1 MILALILF
9 IITYLL
15 MMIFSTKREIIVI
28 ISSILFTLLGI
39 INFKEAITAINYD
52 ALLIIIGTMGIVG
65 FFIESKMPC
74 LMADYLLTKVTDTKW
89 AIVVLA
95 MLAGIVSAFVD
106 NVATVL
112 MVAPI
117 GLAICK
123 KLNISPVNAL
133 IAISVS
139 SNLQGAATLIG
150 DTTSIILGSYAN
162 MNFVEFFFVEG
173 KPSIFFAVELGAIVT
188 IPVML
193 FLFRKYKTKIPKGEI
208 TKISDYITRVNII
221 LFNPDD
227 LKLIKDTPST
237 RRKMLNIEI
246 SGINSEYLQLLT
258 NYNKILKQRNAYLKA
273 LSKKKKLETPF
284 LNILTEQLVDVGL
297 KIMWIREDFINN
309 INSYISDIYYKITH
323 KGSLKVLYKSEFKGK
338 NKEEIM
344 KMFKKNISREIF
356 LGKTLFGI
364 QHDDLEFKINEEVVK
379 EFSSVGEQKNSIIS
393 FKLAE
398 IKNIEIKLHKKPILI
413 LDDLFSELDR
423 EKINN
428 ILNLIDTDLQTF
440 ITTTEI
446 SNVDKKLL
454 ETSKIFHVIDGKVE
468 EE

>member
-74 LMADYLLTKVTDTKW
+74 LMADYLLKKVTDTKW

-208 TKISDYITRVNII
+208 TKISDYFPTILII
-221 LFNPDD
+221 LNIV
-227 LKLIKDTPST
+227 LLI
-237 RRKMLNIEI
+237 
-246 SGINSEYLQLLT
+246 INS
-258 NYNKILKQRNAYLKA
+258 
-273 LSKKKKLETPF
+273 F
-284 LNILTEQLVDVGL
+284 LPT
-297 KIMWIREDFINN
+297 
-309 INSYISDIYYKITH
+309 
-323 KGSLKVLYKSEFKGK
+323 
-338 NKEEIM
+338 
-344 KMFKKNISREIF
+344 
-356 LGKTLFGI
+356 
-364 QHDDLEFKINEEVVK
+364 
-379 EFSSVGEQKNSIIS
+379 NSIITNGVICIALYIIGIIYYIIRKRN
-393 FKLAE
+393 FKI
-398 IKNIEIKLHKKPILI
+398 IKNSLKAIDLKTIIMLAGIFVVIAGITKAGLIQQLSNIFIKIGK
-413 LDDLFSELDR
+413 
-423 EKINN
+423 NN
-428 ILNLIDTDLQTF
+428 IFIIYTVITFGSVFLSSFIDNIPYVATMLPVVSQIATTANAPIYLLYFGLLSGATLGGNLTPIGASAN
-440 ITTTEI
+440 ITTIAILKKEGY
-446 SNVDKKLL
+446 NVKLKDYF
-454 ETSKIFHVIDGKVE
+454 KIGIPFTLAAVITGYLYIWFVWGE
-468 EE
+468 

>member
-9 IITYLL
+9 IITYPL

-28 ISSILFTLLGI
+28 ISSILFILLGI

-74 LMADYLLTKVTDTKW
+74 LMADYLLKKVTDTKW

-208 TKISDYITRVNII
+208 TKISDYFPTILII
-221 LFNPDD
+221 LNIV
-227 LKLIKDTPST
+227 LLI
-237 RRKMLNIEI
+237 
-246 SGINSEYLQLLT
+246 INS
-258 NYNKILKQRNAYLKA
+258 
-273 LSKKKKLETPF
+273 F
-284 LNILTEQLVDVGL
+284 LPT
-297 KIMWIREDFINN
+297 
-309 INSYISDIYYKITH
+309 
-323 KGSLKVLYKSEFKGK
+323 
-338 NKEEIM
+338 
-344 KMFKKNISREIF
+344 
-356 LGKTLFGI
+356 
-364 QHDDLEFKINEEVVK
+364 
-379 EFSSVGEQKNSIIS
+379 NSIITNGVICIALYIIGIIYYIIRKRN
-393 FKLAE
+393 FKI
-398 IKNIEIKLHKKPILI
+398 IKNSLKAIDLKTIIMLAGIFVVIAGITKAGLIQQLSNIFIKIGK
-413 LDDLFSELDR
+413 
-423 EKINN
+423 NN
-428 ILNLIDTDLQTF
+428 IFIIYTVITFGSVFLSSFIDNIPYVATMLPVVSQIATTANAPIYLLYFGLLSGATLGGNLTPIGASAN
-440 ITTTEI
+440 ITTIAILKKEGY
-446 SNVDKKLL
+446 NVKLKDYF
-454 ETSKIFHVIDGKVE
+454 KIGIPFTLAAVITGYLYIWFVWGE
-468 EE
+468 

>member
-106 NVATVL
+106 NVATIL

-208 TKISDYITRVNII
+208 TKISDYFPTILII
-221 LFNPDD
+221 LNIV
-227 LKLIKDTPST
+227 LLI
-237 RRKMLNIEI
+237 
-246 SGINSEYLQLLT
+246 INS
-258 NYNKILKQRNAYLKA
+258 
-273 LSKKKKLETPF
+273 F
-284 LNILTEQLVDVGL
+284 LPT
-297 KIMWIREDFINN
+297 
-309 INSYISDIYYKITH
+309 
-323 KGSLKVLYKSEFKGK
+323 
-338 NKEEIM
+338 
-344 KMFKKNISREIF
+344 
-356 LGKTLFGI
+356 
-364 QHDDLEFKINEEVVK
+364 
-379 EFSSVGEQKNSIIS
+379 NSIITNGVVCIALYIIGIIYYIIRKRN
-393 FKLAE
+393 FKI
-398 IKNIEIKLHKKPILI
+398 IKNSLKAIDLKTIIMLAGIFVVIAGITKAGLIQQLSNIFIKIGK
-413 LDDLFSELDR
+413 
-423 EKINN
+423 NN
-428 ILNLIDTDLQTF
+428 IFIIYTVITFGSVFLSSFIDNIPYVATMLPVVSQIATTANAPIYLLYFGLLSGATLGGNLTPIGASAN
-440 ITTTEI
+440 ITTIAILKKEGY
-446 SNVDKKLL
+446 NVKLKDYF
-454 ETSKIFHVIDGKVE
+454 KIGIPFTLAAVITGYLYIWFVWGK
-468 EE
+468 

>member
-9 IITYLL
+9 IITYPL

-28 ISSILFTLLGI
+28 ISSILFILLGI

-74 LMADYLLTKVTDTKW
+74 LMADYLLKKVTDTKW

-208 TKISDYITRVNII
+208 TKISDYFPTILII
-221 LFNPDD
+221 LNIV
-227 LKLIKDTPST
+227 LLI
-237 RRKMLNIEI
+237 
-246 SGINSEYLQLLT
+246 INS
-258 NYNKILKQRNAYLKA
+258 
-273 LSKKKKLETPF
+273 F
-284 LNILTEQLVDVGL
+284 LPT
-297 KIMWIREDFINN
+297 
-309 INSYISDIYYKITH
+309 
-323 KGSLKVLYKSEFKGK
+323 
-338 NKEEIM
+338 
-344 KMFKKNISREIF
+344 
-356 LGKTLFGI
+356 
-364 QHDDLEFKINEEVVK
+364 
-379 EFSSVGEQKNSIIS
+379 NSIITNGVICIALYIIGIIYYIIRKRN
-393 FKLAE
+393 FKI
-398 IKNIEIKLHKKPILI
+398 IKNSLKAIDLKTIIMLAGIFVVIAGITKAGLIQQLSNIFIKIGK
-413 LDDLFSELDR
+413 
-423 EKINN
+423 NN
-428 ILNLIDTDLQTF
+428 IFIIYTVITFGSVFLSSFIDNIPYVATMLPVVSQIATTDNAPIYLLYFGLLSGATLGGNLTPIGASAN
-440 ITTTEI
+440 ITTIAILKKEGY
-446 SNVDKKLL
+446 NVKLKDYF
-454 ETSKIFHVIDGKVE
+454 KIGIPFTLAAVITGYLYIWFVWGE
-468 EE
+468 

>member
-112 MVAPI
+112 MAAPI

-208 TKISDYITRVNII
+208 TKISDYFPTILII
-221 LFNPDD
+221 LNIV
-227 LKLIKDTPST
+227 LLI
-237 RRKMLNIEI
+237 
-246 SGINSEYLQLLT
+246 INS
-258 NYNKILKQRNAYLKA
+258 
-273 LSKKKKLETPF
+273 F
-284 LNILTEQLVDVGL
+284 LPT
-297 KIMWIREDFINN
+297 
-309 INSYISDIYYKITH
+309 
-323 KGSLKVLYKSEFKGK
+323 
-338 NKEEIM
+338 
-344 KMFKKNISREIF
+344 
-356 LGKTLFGI
+356 
-364 QHDDLEFKINEEVVK
+364 
-379 EFSSVGEQKNSIIS
+379 NSIITNGVICIALYIIGIIYYIIRKRN
-393 FKLAE
+393 FKI
-398 IKNIEIKLHKKPILI
+398 IKNSLKAIDLKTIIMLAGIFVVIAGITKAGLIQQLSNIFIKIGK
-413 LDDLFSELDR
+413 
-423 EKINN
+423 NN
-428 ILNLIDTDLQTF
+428 IFIIYTVITFGSVFLSSFIDNIPYVATMLPVVSQIARTSNAPIYLLYFGLLSGATLGGNLTPIGASAN
-440 ITTTEI
+440 ITTIAILKKEGY
-446 SNVDKKLL
+446 NVKLKDYF
-454 ETSKIFHVIDGKVE
+454 KIGIPFTLAAVITGYLYIWFVWGE
-468 EE
+468 

>member
-74 LMADYLLTKVTDTKW
+74 LMADYLLKKVTDTKW

-117 GLAICK
+117 GFAICK

-208 TKISDYITRVNII
+208 TKISDYFPTILII
-221 LFNPDD
+221 LNIV
-227 LKLIKDTPST
+227 LLI
-237 RRKMLNIEI
+237 
-246 SGINSEYLQLLT
+246 INS
-258 NYNKILKQRNAYLKA
+258 
-273 LSKKKKLETPF
+273 F
-284 LNILTEQLVDVGL
+284 LPT
-297 KIMWIREDFINN
+297 
-309 INSYISDIYYKITH
+309 
-323 KGSLKVLYKSEFKGK
+323 
-338 NKEEIM
+338 
-344 KMFKKNISREIF
+344 
-356 LGKTLFGI
+356 
-364 QHDDLEFKINEEVVK
+364 
-379 EFSSVGEQKNSIIS
+379 NSIITNGVICIALYIIGIIYYIIRKRN
-393 FKLAE
+393 FKI
-398 IKNIEIKLHKKPILI
+398 IKNSLKAIDLKTIIMLAGIFVVIAGITKAGLIQQLSNIFIKIGK
-413 LDDLFSELDR
+413 
-423 EKINN
+423 NN
-428 ILNLIDTDLQTF
+428 IFIIYTVITFGSVFLSSFIDNIPYVATMLPVVSQIATTANAPIYLLYFGLLSGATLGGNLTPIGASAN
-440 ITTTEI
+440 ITTIAILKKEGY
-446 SNVDKKLL
+446 NVKLKDYF
-454 ETSKIFHVIDGKVE
+454 KIGIPFTLAAVITGYLYIWFVWGE
-468 EE
+468 

>member
-106 NVATVL
+106 NVATIL

-162 MNFVEFFFVEG
+162 MNFVKFFFVEG

-208 TKISDYITRVNII
+208 TKISDYFPTILII
-221 LFNPDD
+221 LNIV
-227 LKLIKDTPST
+227 LLI
-237 RRKMLNIEI
+237 
-246 SGINSEYLQLLT
+246 INS
-258 NYNKILKQRNAYLKA
+258 
-273 LSKKKKLETPF
+273 F
-284 LNILTEQLVDVGL
+284 LPT
-297 KIMWIREDFINN
+297 
-309 INSYISDIYYKITH
+309 
-323 KGSLKVLYKSEFKGK
+323 
-338 NKEEIM
+338 
-344 KMFKKNISREIF
+344 
-356 LGKTLFGI
+356 
-364 QHDDLEFKINEEVVK
+364 
-379 EFSSVGEQKNSIIS
+379 NSIITNGVVCIALYIIGIIYYIIRKRN
-393 FKLAE
+393 FKI
-398 IKNIEIKLHKKPILI
+398 IKNSLKAIDLKTIIMLAGIFVVIAGITKAGLIQQLSNIFIKIGK
-413 LDDLFSELDR
+413 
-423 EKINN
+423 NN
-428 ILNLIDTDLQTF
+428 IFIIYTVITFGSVLLSSFIDNIPYVATMLPVVSQIATTANAPIYLLYFGLLSGATLGGNLTPIGASAN
-440 ITTTEI
+440 ITTIAILKKEGY
-446 SNVDKKLL
+446 NVKLKDYF
-454 ETSKIFHVIDGKVE
+454 KIGIPFTLAAVITGYLYIWFVWGK
-468 EE
+468 

>member
-74 LMADYLLTKVTDTKW
+74 LMADYLLKKVTDTKW

-208 TKISDYITRVNII
+208 TKISDYFPTILII
-221 LFNPDD
+221 LNIV
-227 LKLIKDTPST
+227 LLI
-237 RRKMLNIEI
+237 
-246 SGINSEYLQLLT
+246 INS
-258 NYNKILKQRNAYLKA
+258 
-273 LSKKKKLETPF
+273 F
-284 LNILTEQLVDVGL
+284 LPT
-297 KIMWIREDFINN
+297 
-309 INSYISDIYYKITH
+309 
-323 KGSLKVLYKSEFKGK
+323 
-338 NKEEIM
+338 
-344 KMFKKNISREIF
+344 
-356 LGKTLFGI
+356 
-364 QHDDLEFKINEEVVK
+364 
-379 EFSSVGEQKNSIIS
+379 NSIITNGVICIALYIIGIIYYIIRKRN
-393 FKLAE
+393 FKI
-398 IKNIEIKLHKKPILI
+398 IKNSLKAIDLKTIIMLAGIFVVIAGITKAGLIQQLSNIFIKIGK
-413 LDDLFSELDR
+413 
-423 EKINN
+423 NN
-428 ILNLIDTDLQTF
+428 IFIIYTVITFGSVFLSSFIDNIPYVATMLPVVSQIATTANAPIYLLYFGLLSGATLGGNLTPIGASAN
-440 ITTTEI
+440 ITTIAILKKEGY
-446 SNVDKKLL
+446 NVKLKDYF
-454 ETSKIFHVIDGKVE
+454 KIGIPFTLAAVITGYLYIWFVCGE
-468 EE
+468 

>member
-162 MNFVEFFFVEG
+162 MNFVKFFFVEG

-193 FLFRKYKTKIPKGEI
+193 FLFGKYKTKIPKGEI
-208 TKISDYITRVNII
+208 TKISDYFPTILII
-221 LFNPDD
+221 LNIV
-227 LKLIKDTPST
+227 LLI
-237 RRKMLNIEI
+237 
-246 SGINSEYLQLLT
+246 INS
-258 NYNKILKQRNAYLKA
+258 
-273 LSKKKKLETPF
+273 F
-284 LNILTEQLVDVGL
+284 LPT
-297 KIMWIREDFINN
+297 
-309 INSYISDIYYKITH
+309 
-323 KGSLKVLYKSEFKGK
+323 
-338 NKEEIM
+338 
-344 KMFKKNISREIF
+344 
-356 LGKTLFGI
+356 
-364 QHDDLEFKINEEVVK
+364 
-379 EFSSVGEQKNSIIS
+379 NSIITNGVICIALYIIGIIYYIIRKRN
-393 FKLAE
+393 FKI
-398 IKNIEIKLHKKPILI
+398 IKNSLKAIDLKTIMMLAGIFVVIAGITKAGLIQQLSNIFIKIGK
-413 LDDLFSELDR
+413 
-423 EKINN
+423 NN
-428 ILNLIDTDLQTF
+428 IFIIYTVITFGSVFMSSFIDNIPYVATMLPVVSQIATTANAPIYLLYFGLLSGATLGGNLTPIGASAN
-440 ITTTEI
+440 ITTIAILKKEGY
-446 SNVDKKLL
+446 NVKLKDYF
-454 ETSKIFHVIDGKVE
+454 KIGIPFTLAAVITGYLYIWFVWGE
-468 EE
+468 

>member
-28 ISSILFTLLGI
+28 ISSILFILLGI

-74 LMADYLLTKVTDTKW
+74 LMADYLLKKVTDTKW

-208 TKISDYITRVNII
+208 TKISDYFPTILII
-221 LFNPDD
+221 LNIV
-227 LKLIKDTPST
+227 LLI
-237 RRKMLNIEI
+237 
-246 SGINSEYLQLLT
+246 INS
-258 NYNKILKQRNAYLKA
+258 
-273 LSKKKKLETPF
+273 F
-284 LNILTEQLVDVGL
+284 LPT
-297 KIMWIREDFINN
+297 
-309 INSYISDIYYKITH
+309 
-323 KGSLKVLYKSEFKGK
+323 
-338 NKEEIM
+338 
-344 KMFKKNISREIF
+344 
-356 LGKTLFGI
+356 
-364 QHDDLEFKINEEVVK
+364 
-379 EFSSVGEQKNSIIS
+379 NSIITNGVICIALYIIGIIYYIIRKRN
-393 FKLAE
+393 FKI
-398 IKNIEIKLHKKPILI
+398 IKNSLKAIDLKTIIMLAGIFVVIAGITKAGLIQQLSNIFIKIGK
-413 LDDLFSELDR
+413 
-423 EKINN
+423 NN
-428 ILNLIDTDLQTF
+428 IFIIYTVITFGSVFLSSFIDNIPYVATMLPVVSQIATTANAPIYLLYFGLLSGATLGGNLTPIGASAN
-440 ITTTEI
+440 ITTIAILKKEGY
-446 SNVDKKLL
+446 NVKLKDYF
-454 ETSKIFHVIDGKVE
+454 KIGIPFTLAAVITGYLYIWFVWGE
-468 EE
+468 

>member
-162 MNFVEFFFVEG
+162 MNFVKFFFVEG

-208 TKISDYITRVNII
+208 TKISDYFPTILII
-221 LFNPDD
+221 LNIV
-227 LKLIKDTPST
+227 LLI
-237 RRKMLNIEI
+237 
-246 SGINSEYLQLLT
+246 INS
-258 NYNKILKQRNAYLKA
+258 
-273 LSKKKKLETPF
+273 F
-284 LNILTEQLVDVGL
+284 LPT
-297 KIMWIREDFINN
+297 
-309 INSYISDIYYKITH
+309 
-323 KGSLKVLYKSEFKGK
+323 
-338 NKEEIM
+338 
-344 KMFKKNISREIF
+344 
-356 LGKTLFGI
+356 
-364 QHDDLEFKINEEVVK
+364 
-379 EFSSVGEQKNSIIS
+379 NSIITNGVICIALYIIGIIYYIIRKRN
-393 FKLAE
+393 FKI
-398 IKNIEIKLHKKPILI
+398 IKNSLKAIDLKTIIMLAGIFVVIAGITKAGLIQQLSNIFIKIGK
-413 LDDLFSELDR
+413 
-423 EKINN
+423 NN
-428 ILNLIDTDLQTF
+428 IFIIYTVITFGSVFLSSFIDNIPYVATMLPVVSQIATTANAPIYLLYFGLLSGATLGGNLTPIGASAN
-440 ITTTEI
+440 ITTIAILKKEGY
-446 SNVDKKLL
+446 NVKLKDYF
-454 ETSKIFHVIDGKVE
+454 KIGIPLTLAAVITGYLYIWFVWGK
-468 EE
+468 

>member
-133 IAISVS
+133 VAISVS

-208 TKISDYITRVNII
+208 TKISDYFPTILII
-221 LFNPDD
+221 LNIV
-227 LKLIKDTPST
+227 LLI
-237 RRKMLNIEI
+237 
-246 SGINSEYLQLLT
+246 INS
-258 NYNKILKQRNAYLKA
+258 
-273 LSKKKKLETPF
+273 F
-284 LNILTEQLVDVGL
+284 LPT
-297 KIMWIREDFINN
+297 
-309 INSYISDIYYKITH
+309 
-323 KGSLKVLYKSEFKGK
+323 
-338 NKEEIM
+338 
-344 KMFKKNISREIF
+344 
-356 LGKTLFGI
+356 
-364 QHDDLEFKINEEVVK
+364 
-379 EFSSVGEQKNSIIS
+379 NSIITNGVICIALYIIGIIYYIIRKRN
-393 FKLAE
+393 FKI
-398 IKNIEIKLHKKPILI
+398 IKNSLKAIDLKTIIMLAGIFVVIAGITKAGLIQQLSNIFIKIGK
-413 LDDLFSELDR
+413 
-423 EKINN
+423 NN
-428 ILNLIDTDLQTF
+428 IFIIYTVITFGSVFLSSFIDNIPYVATMLPVVSQIATTANAPIYLLYFGLLSGATLGGNLTPIGASAN
-440 ITTTEI
+440 ITTIAILKKEGY
-446 SNVDKKLL
+446 NVKLKDYF
-454 ETSKIFHVIDGKVE
+454 KIGIPFTLAAVITGYLYIWFVWGE
-468 EE
+468 

>member
-162 MNFVEFFFVEG
+162 MNFVKFFFVEG

-193 FLFRKYKTKIPKGEI
+193 FLFRKYKTKIPKGGI
-208 TKISDYITRVNII
+208 TKISDYFPTILII
-221 LFNPDD
+221 LNIV
-227 LKLIKDTPST
+227 LLI
-237 RRKMLNIEI
+237 
-246 SGINSEYLQLLT
+246 INS
-258 NYNKILKQRNAYLKA
+258 
-273 LSKKKKLETPF
+273 F
-284 LNILTEQLVDVGL
+284 LPT
-297 KIMWIREDFINN
+297 
-309 INSYISDIYYKITH
+309 
-323 KGSLKVLYKSEFKGK
+323 
-338 NKEEIM
+338 
-344 KMFKKNISREIF
+344 
-356 LGKTLFGI
+356 
-364 QHDDLEFKINEEVVK
+364 
-379 EFSSVGEQKNSIIS
+379 NSIITNGVICIALYIIGIIYYIIRKRN
-393 FKLAE
+393 FKI
-398 IKNIEIKLHKKPILI
+398 IKNSLKAIDLKTIIMLAGIFVVIAGITKAGLIQQLSNIFIKIGK
-413 LDDLFSELDR
+413 
-423 EKINN
+423 NN
-428 ILNLIDTDLQTF
+428 IFIIYTVITFGSVFLSSFIDNIPYVATMLPVVSQIATTANAPIYLLYFGLLSGATLGGNLTPIGASAN
-440 ITTTEI
+440 ITTIAILKKEGY
-446 SNVDKKLL
+446 NVKLKDYF
-454 ETSKIFHVIDGKVE
+454 KIGIPSTFAAVITGYLYIWFVWGK
-468 EE
+468 

>member
-74 LMADYLLTKVTDTKW
+74 LMADYLLKKVTDTKW

-117 GLAICK
+117 GVAICK

-208 TKISDYITRVNII
+208 TKISDYFPTILII
-221 LFNPDD
+221 LNIV
-227 LKLIKDTPST
+227 LLI
-237 RRKMLNIEI
+237 
-246 SGINSEYLQLLT
+246 INS
-258 NYNKILKQRNAYLKA
+258 
-273 LSKKKKLETPF
+273 F
-284 LNILTEQLVDVGL
+284 LPT
-297 KIMWIREDFINN
+297 
-309 INSYISDIYYKITH
+309 
-323 KGSLKVLYKSEFKGK
+323 
-338 NKEEIM
+338 
-344 KMFKKNISREIF
+344 
-356 LGKTLFGI
+356 
-364 QHDDLEFKINEEVVK
+364 
-379 EFSSVGEQKNSIIS
+379 NSIITNGIICIALYIIGIIYYIIRKRN
-393 FKLAE
+393 FKI
-398 IKNIEIKLHKKPILI
+398 IKNSLKAIDLKTIIMLAGIFVVIAGITKAGLIQQLSNIFIKIGK
-413 LDDLFSELDR
+413 
-423 EKINN
+423 NN
-428 ILNLIDTDLQTF
+428 IFIIYTVITFGSVFLSSFIDNIPYVATMLPVVSQIATTANAPIYLLYFGLLSGATLGGNLTPIGASAN
-440 ITTTEI
+440 ITTIAILKKEGY
-446 SNVDKKLL
+446 NVKLKDYF
-454 ETSKIFHVIDGKVE
+454 KIGIPFTLAAVITGYLYIWFVWGE
-468 EE
+468 

>member
-162 MNFVEFFFVEG
+162 MNFVKFFFVEG

-208 TKISDYITRVNII
+208 TKISDYFPTILII
-221 LFNPDD
+221 LNIV
-227 LKLIKDTPST
+227 LLI
-237 RRKMLNIEI
+237 
-246 SGINSEYLQLLT
+246 INS
-258 NYNKILKQRNAYLKA
+258 
-273 LSKKKKLETPF
+273 F
-284 LNILTEQLVDVGL
+284 LPT
-297 KIMWIREDFINN
+297 
-309 INSYISDIYYKITH
+309 
-323 KGSLKVLYKSEFKGK
+323 
-338 NKEEIM
+338 
-344 KMFKKNISREIF
+344 
-356 LGKTLFGI
+356 
-364 QHDDLEFKINEEVVK
+364 
-379 EFSSVGEQKNSIIS
+379 NSIITNGVICIALYIIGIIYYIIRKRN
-393 FKLAE
+393 FKI
-398 IKNIEIKLHKKPILI
+398 IKNALKARDLKTIIMLAGIFVVIAGITKAGLIQQLSNIFIKIGK
-413 LDDLFSELDR
+413 
-423 EKINN
+423 NN
-428 ILNLIDTDLQTF
+428 IFIIYTVITFGSVFLSSFIDNIPYVATMLPVVSQIATTANAPIYLLYFGLLSGATLGGNLTPIGASAN
-440 ITTTEI
+440 ITTIAILKKEGY
-446 SNVDKKLL
+446 NVKLKDYF
-454 ETSKIFHVIDGKVE
+454 KIGIPFTLAAVITGYLYIWFVWGK
-468 EE
+468 

>member
-208 TKISDYITRVNII
+208 TKISDYFPTILII
-221 LFNPDD
+221 
-227 LKLIKDTPST
+227 
-237 RRKMLNIEI
+237 
-246 SGINSEYLQLLT
+246 
-258 NYNKILKQRNAYLKA
+258 
-273 LSKKKKLETPF
+273 
-284 LNILTEQLVDVGL
+284 LNILLL
-297 KIMWIREDFINN
+297 I
-309 INSYISDIYYKITH
+309 INS
-323 KGSLKVLYKSEFKGK
+323 
-338 NKEEIM
+338 
-344 KMFKKNISREIF
+344 F
-356 LGKTLFGI
+356 LPT
-364 QHDDLEFKINEEVVK
+364 
-379 EFSSVGEQKNSIIS
+379 NSIITNGVICIALYIIGIIYYIIRKRN
-393 FKLAE
+393 FKI
-398 IKNIEIKLHKKPILI
+398 IKNSLKAIDLKTIIMLAGIFVVIAGITKAGLIQQLSNIFIKIGK
-413 LDDLFSELDR
+413 
-423 EKINN
+423 NN
-428 ILNLIDTDLQTF
+428 IFIIYTVITFGSVFLSSFIDNIPYVATMLPVVSQIATTANAPIYLLYFGLLSGATLGGNLTPIGASAN
-440 ITTTEI
+440 ITTIAILKKEGY
-446 SNVDKKLL
+446 NVKLKDYF
-454 ETSKIFHVIDGKVE
+454 KIGIPFTFAAVITGYLYIWFVWGK
-468 EE
+468 

>member
-123 KLNISPVNAL
+123 KLNISTVNAL

-162 MNFVEFFFVEG
+162 MNFVKFFFVEG

-208 TKISDYITRVNII
+208 TKISDYFPTILII
-221 LFNPDD
+221 LNIV
-227 LKLIKDTPST
+227 LLI
-237 RRKMLNIEI
+237 
-246 SGINSEYLQLLT
+246 INS
-258 NYNKILKQRNAYLKA
+258 
-273 LSKKKKLETPF
+273 F
-284 LNILTEQLVDVGL
+284 LPT
-297 KIMWIREDFINN
+297 
-309 INSYISDIYYKITH
+309 
-323 KGSLKVLYKSEFKGK
+323 
-338 NKEEIM
+338 
-344 KMFKKNISREIF
+344 
-356 LGKTLFGI
+356 
-364 QHDDLEFKINEEVVK
+364 
-379 EFSSVGEQKNSIIS
+379 NSIITNGVVCIALYIIGIIYYIIRKRN
-393 FKLAE
+393 FKI
-398 IKNIEIKLHKKPILI
+398 IKNSLKAIDLKTIIMLAGIFVVIAGITKAGLIQQLSNIFIKIGK
-413 LDDLFSELDR
+413 
-423 EKINN
+423 NN
-428 ILNLIDTDLQTF
+428 IFIIYTVITFGSVFLSSFIDNIPYVATMLPVVSQIATTANAPIYLLYFGLLSGATLGGNLTPIGASAN
-440 ITTTEI
+440 ITTIAILKKEGY
-446 SNVDKKLL
+446 NVKLKDYF
-454 ETSKIFHVIDGKVE
+454 KIGIPFTLAAVITGYLYIWFVWGE
-468 EE
+468 

>member
-133 IAISVS
+133 IAISAS

-208 TKISDYITRVNII
+208 TKISDYFPTILII
-221 LFNPDD
+221 LNIV
-227 LKLIKDTPST
+227 LLI
-237 RRKMLNIEI
+237 
-246 SGINSEYLQLLT
+246 INS
-258 NYNKILKQRNAYLKA
+258 
-273 LSKKKKLETPF
+273 F
-284 LNILTEQLVDVGL
+284 LPT
-297 KIMWIREDFINN
+297 
-309 INSYISDIYYKITH
+309 
-323 KGSLKVLYKSEFKGK
+323 
-338 NKEEIM
+338 
-344 KMFKKNISREIF
+344 
-356 LGKTLFGI
+356 
-364 QHDDLEFKINEEVVK
+364 
-379 EFSSVGEQKNSIIS
+379 NSIITNGVICIALYIIGIIYYIIRKRN
-393 FKLAE
+393 FKI
-398 IKNIEIKLHKKPILI
+398 IKNSLKAIDLKTIIMLAGIFVVIAGITKAGLIQQLSNIFIKIGK
-413 LDDLFSELDR
+413 
-423 EKINN
+423 NN
-428 ILNLIDTDLQTF
+428 IFIIYTVITFGSVFLSSFIDNIPYVATMLPVVSQIATTANAPIYLLYFGLLSGATLGGNLTPIGASAN
-440 ITTTEI
+440 ITTIAILKKEGY
-446 SNVDKKLL
+446 NVKLKDYF
-454 ETSKIFHVIDGKVE
+454 KIGIPFTLAAVITGYLYIWFVWGE
-468 EE
+468 

>member
-193 FLFRKYKTKIPKGEI
+193 FLFRKYKTKIPKGGI
-208 TKISDYITRVNII
+208 TKISDYFPTILII
-221 LFNPDD
+221 LNIV
-227 LKLIKDTPST
+227 LLI
-237 RRKMLNIEI
+237 
-246 SGINSEYLQLLT
+246 INS
-258 NYNKILKQRNAYLKA
+258 
-273 LSKKKKLETPF
+273 F
-284 LNILTEQLVDVGL
+284 LPT
-297 KIMWIREDFINN
+297 
-309 INSYISDIYYKITH
+309 
-323 KGSLKVLYKSEFKGK
+323 
-338 NKEEIM
+338 
-344 KMFKKNISREIF
+344 
-356 LGKTLFGI
+356 
-364 QHDDLEFKINEEVVK
+364 
-379 EFSSVGEQKNSIIS
+379 NSIITNGVICIALYIIGIIYYIIRKRN
-393 FKLAE
+393 FKI
-398 IKNIEIKLHKKPILI
+398 IKNSLKAINLKTIIMLAGIFVVIAGITKAGLIQQLSNIFIKIGK
-413 LDDLFSELDR
+413 
-423 EKINN
+423 NN
-428 ILNLIDTDLQTF
+428 IFIIYTVITFGSVFLSSFIDNIPYVATMLPVVSQIATTANAPIYLLYFGLLSGATLGGNLTPIGASAN
-440 ITTTEI
+440 ITTIAILKKEGY
-446 SNVDKKLL
+446 NVKLKDYF
-454 ETSKIFHVIDGKVE
+454 KIGIPVTLAAVITGYLYIWFVWGK
-468 EE
+468 

>member
-106 NVATVL
+106 NVATIL

-162 MNFVEFFFVEG
+162 MNFVKFFFVEG

-208 TKISDYITRVNII
+208 TKISDYFPTILII
-221 LFNPDD
+221 LNIV
-227 LKLIKDTPST
+227 LLI
-237 RRKMLNIEI
+237 
-246 SGINSEYLQLLT
+246 INS
-258 NYNKILKQRNAYLKA
+258 
-273 LSKKKKLETPF
+273 F
-284 LNILTEQLVDVGL
+284 LPT
-297 KIMWIREDFINN
+297 
-309 INSYISDIYYKITH
+309 
-323 KGSLKVLYKSEFKGK
+323 
-338 NKEEIM
+338 
-344 KMFKKNISREIF
+344 
-356 LGKTLFGI
+356 
-364 QHDDLEFKINEEVVK
+364 
-379 EFSSVGEQKNSIIS
+379 NSIITNGVICIALYIIGIIYYIIRKRN
-393 FKLAE
+393 FKI
-398 IKNIEIKLHKKPILI
+398 IKNSLKAIDLKTIIMLAGIFVVIAGITKAGLIQQLSNIFIKIGK
-413 LDDLFSELDR
+413 
-423 EKINN
+423 NN
-428 ILNLIDTDLQTF
+428 IFIIYTVITFGSVFLSSFIDNIPYVATMLPVVSQIATTANAPIYLLYFGLLSGATLGGNLTPIGASAN
-440 ITTTEI
+440 ITTIAILKKEGY
-446 SNVDKKLL
+446 NVKLKDYF
-454 ETSKIFHVIDGKVE
+454 KIGIPFTLAAVITGYLYIWFVWEK
-468 EE
+468 

>member
-208 TKISDYITRVNII
+208 TKISDYFPTILII
-221 LFNPDD
+221 LNIV
-227 LKLIKDTPST
+227 LLI
-237 RRKMLNIEI
+237 
-246 SGINSEYLQLLT
+246 INS
-258 NYNKILKQRNAYLKA
+258 
-273 LSKKKKLETPF
+273 F
-284 LNILTEQLVDVGL
+284 LPT
-297 KIMWIREDFINN
+297 
-309 INSYISDIYYKITH
+309 
-323 KGSLKVLYKSEFKGK
+323 
-338 NKEEIM
+338 
-344 KMFKKNISREIF
+344 
-356 LGKTLFGI
+356 
-364 QHDDLEFKINEEVVK
+364 
-379 EFSSVGEQKNSIIS
+379 NSIITNGVVCIALYIIGIIYYIIRKRK
-393 FKLAE
+393 FKI
-398 IKNIEIKLHKKPILI
+398 IKNSLKAIDLKTIIMLAGIFVVIAGITKDGLIQQLSNIFIKIGK
-413 LDDLFSELDR
+413 
-423 EKINN
+423 NN
-428 ILNLIDTDLQTF
+428 IFIIYTVITFGSVFLSSFIDNIPYVATMLPVVSQIATTANAPIYLLYFGLLSGATLGGNLTPIGASAN
-440 ITTTEI
+440 ITTIAILKKEGY
-446 SNVDKKLL
+446 NVKLKDYF
-454 ETSKIFHVIDGKVE
+454 KIGIPFTLAAVITGYLYIWFVWGK
-468 EE
+468 

>member
-162 MNFVEFFFVEG
+162 MNFVKFFFVEG

-208 TKISDYITRVNII
+208 TKISDYFPTILII
-221 LFNPDD
+221 LNIV
-227 LKLIKDTPST
+227 LLI
-237 RRKMLNIEI
+237 
-246 SGINSEYLQLLT
+246 INS
-258 NYNKILKQRNAYLKA
+258 
-273 LSKKKKLETPF
+273 F
-284 LNILTEQLVDVGL
+284 LPT
-297 KIMWIREDFINN
+297 
-309 INSYISDIYYKITH
+309 
-323 KGSLKVLYKSEFKGK
+323 
-338 NKEEIM
+338 
-344 KMFKKNISREIF
+344 
-356 LGKTLFGI
+356 
-364 QHDDLEFKINEEVVK
+364 
-379 EFSSVGEQKNSIIS
+379 NSIITNGVICIALYIIGIIYYIIRKRN
-393 FKLAE
+393 FKI
-398 IKNIEIKLHKKPILI
+398 IKNSLKAIDLKTIIMLAGIFVVIAGITKAGLIQQLSNIFIKIGK
-413 LDDLFSELDR
+413 
-423 EKINN
+423 NN
-428 ILNLIDTDLQTF
+428 IFIIYTVITFGSVFLSSFIDNIPYVATMLPVVSQIATTANAPIYLLYFGLLSGATLGGNLTPIGASAN
-440 ITTTEI
+440 ITTIAILKKEGY
-446 SNVDKKLL
+446 NVKLKDYF
-454 ETSKIFHVIDGKVE
+454 KIGIPFTLVAVITGYLYIWFVWGK
-468 EE
+468 

>member
-39 INFKEAITAINYD
+39 INFKEAITSINYV

-162 MNFVEFFFVEG
+162 MNFVKFFFVEG

-208 TKISDYITRVNII
+208 TKISDYFPTILII
-221 LFNPDD
+221 LNIV
-227 LKLIKDTPST
+227 LLI
-237 RRKMLNIEI
+237 
-246 SGINSEYLQLLT
+246 INS
-258 NYNKILKQRNAYLKA
+258 
-273 LSKKKKLETPF
+273 F
-284 LNILTEQLVDVGL
+284 LPT
-297 KIMWIREDFINN
+297 
-309 INSYISDIYYKITH
+309 
-323 KGSLKVLYKSEFKGK
+323 
-338 NKEEIM
+338 
-344 KMFKKNISREIF
+344 
-356 LGKTLFGI
+356 
-364 QHDDLEFKINEEVVK
+364 
-379 EFSSVGEQKNSIIS
+379 NSIITNGVVCIALYIIGIIYYIIRKRN
-393 FKLAE
+393 FKI
-398 IKNIEIKLHKKPILI
+398 IKNSLKAIDLKTIIMLAGIFVVIAGITKAGLIQQLSNIFIKIGK
-413 LDDLFSELDR
+413 
-423 EKINN
+423 NN
-428 ILNLIDTDLQTF
+428 IFIIYTVITFGSVFLSSFIDNIPYVATMLPVVSQIATTANAPIYLLYFGLLSGATLGGNLTPIGASAN
-440 ITTTEI
+440 ITTIAILKKEGY
-446 SNVDKKLL
+446 NVKLKDYF
-454 ETSKIFHVIDGKVE
+454 KIGIPFTLAAVITGYLYIWFVWGE
-468 EE
+468 

>member
-74 LMADYLLTKVTDTKW
+74 LMADYLLKKVTDTKW

-208 TKISDYITRVNII
+208 TKISDYFPTILII
-221 LFNPDD
+221 LNIV
-227 LKLIKDTPST
+227 LLI
-237 RRKMLNIEI
+237 
-246 SGINSEYLQLLT
+246 INS
-258 NYNKILKQRNAYLKA
+258 
-273 LSKKKKLETPF
+273 F
-284 LNILTEQLVDVGL
+284 LPT
-297 KIMWIREDFINN
+297 
-309 INSYISDIYYKITH
+309 
-323 KGSLKVLYKSEFKGK
+323 
-338 NKEEIM
+338 
-344 KMFKKNISREIF
+344 
-356 LGKTLFGI
+356 
-364 QHDDLEFKINEEVVK
+364 
-379 EFSSVGEQKNSIIS
+379 NSIITNGVICIALYIIGIIYYIIRKRN
-393 FKLAE
+393 FKI
-398 IKNIEIKLHKKPILI
+398 IKNSLKAIDLKTIIMLAGITKAGLIQQLSNIFIKIGK
-413 LDDLFSELDR
+413 
-423 EKINN
+423 NN
-428 ILNLIDTDLQTF
+428 IFIIYTVITFGSVFLSSFIDNIPYVATMLPVVSQIATTANAPIYLLYFGLLSGATLGGNLTPIGASAN
-440 ITTTEI
+440 ITTIAILKKEGY
-446 SNVDKKLL
+446 NVKLKDYF
-454 ETSKIFHVIDGKVE
+454 KIGIPCTLAAVITGYLYIWFVWGE
-468 EE
+468 

>member
-106 NVATVL
+106 NVATIL

-162 MNFVEFFFVEG
+162 MNFVKFFFVEG

-208 TKISDYITRVNII
+208 TKISDYFPTILII
-221 LFNPDD
+221 LNIV
-227 LKLIKDTPST
+227 LLI
-237 RRKMLNIEI
+237 
-246 SGINSEYLQLLT
+246 INS
-258 NYNKILKQRNAYLKA
+258 
-273 LSKKKKLETPF
+273 F
-284 LNILTEQLVDVGL
+284 LPT
-297 KIMWIREDFINN
+297 
-309 INSYISDIYYKITH
+309 
-323 KGSLKVLYKSEFKGK
+323 
-338 NKEEIM
+338 
-344 KMFKKNISREIF
+344 
-356 LGKTLFGI
+356 
-364 QHDDLEFKINEEVVK
+364 
-379 EFSSVGEQKNSIIS
+379 NSIITNGVVCIALYIIGIIYYIIRKRN
-393 FKLAE
+393 FKI
-398 IKNIEIKLHKKPILI
+398 IKNSLKAIDLKTIIMLAGIFVVIAGITKAGLIQQLSNIFIKIGK
-413 LDDLFSELDR
+413 
-423 EKINN
+423 NN
-428 ILNLIDTDLQTF
+428 IFIIYTVITFGSVFLSSFIDNIPYVATMLPVVSQIATTANAPIYLLYFGLLSGATLGGNLTPIGASAN
-440 ITTTEI
+440 ITTIAILKKEGY
-446 SNVDKKLL
+446 NVKLKDYF
-454 ETSKIFHVIDGKVE
+454 KIGIPFTLAAVITGYLYIWFVWGK
-468 EE
+468 

>member
-28 ISSILFTLLGI
+28 ISSILFILLGI

-208 TKISDYITRVNII
+208 TKISDYFPTILII
-221 LFNPDD
+221 LNIV
-227 LKLIKDTPST
+227 LLI
-237 RRKMLNIEI
+237 
-246 SGINSEYLQLLT
+246 INS
-258 NYNKILKQRNAYLKA
+258 
-273 LSKKKKLETPF
+273 F
-284 LNILTEQLVDVGL
+284 LPT
-297 KIMWIREDFINN
+297 
-309 INSYISDIYYKITH
+309 
-323 KGSLKVLYKSEFKGK
+323 
-338 NKEEIM
+338 
-344 KMFKKNISREIF
+344 
-356 LGKTLFGI
+356 
-364 QHDDLEFKINEEVVK
+364 
-379 EFSSVGEQKNSIIS
+379 NSIITNGVICIALYIIGIIYYIIRKRN
-393 FKLAE
+393 FKI
-398 IKNIEIKLHKKPILI
+398 IKNSLKAIDLKTIIMLAGIFVVIAGITKAGLIQQLSNIFIKIGK
-413 LDDLFSELDR
+413 
-423 EKINN
+423 NN
-428 ILNLIDTDLQTF
+428 IFIIYTVITFGSVFLSSFIDNIPYVATMLPVVSQIATTANAPIYLLYFGLLSGATLGGNLTPIGASAN
-440 ITTTEI
+440 ITTIAILKKEGY
-446 SNVDKKLL
+446 NVKLKDYF
-454 ETSKIFHVIDGKVE
+454 KIGIPFTLAAVITGYLYIWFVWGE
-468 EE
+468 

>member
-39 INFKEAITAINYD
+39 INFKGAITAINYD

-208 TKISDYITRVNII
+208 TKISDYFPTILII
-221 LFNPDD
+221 LNIV
-227 LKLIKDTPST
+227 LLI
-237 RRKMLNIEI
+237 
-246 SGINSEYLQLLT
+246 INS
-258 NYNKILKQRNAYLKA
+258 
-273 LSKKKKLETPF
+273 F
-284 LNILTEQLVDVGL
+284 LPT
-297 KIMWIREDFINN
+297 
-309 INSYISDIYYKITH
+309 
-323 KGSLKVLYKSEFKGK
+323 
-338 NKEEIM
+338 
-344 KMFKKNISREIF
+344 
-356 LGKTLFGI
+356 
-364 QHDDLEFKINEEVVK
+364 
-379 EFSSVGEQKNSIIS
+379 NSIITNGVICIALYIIGIIYYIIRKRN
-393 FKLAE
+393 FKI
-398 IKNIEIKLHKKPILI
+398 IKNSLKAIDLKTIIMLAGIFVVIAGITKAGLIQQLSNIFIKIGK
-413 LDDLFSELDR
+413 
-423 EKINN
+423 NN
-428 ILNLIDTDLQTF
+428 IFIIYTVITFGSVFLSSFIDNIPYVATMLPVVSQIATTANAPIYLLYFGLLSGATLGGNLTPIGASAN
-440 ITTTEI
+440 ITTIAILKKEGY
-446 SNVDKKLL
+446 NVKLKDYF
-454 ETSKIFHVIDGKVE
+454 KIGIPFTLAAVITGYLYIWFVWGE
-468 EE
+468 

>member
-193 FLFRKYKTKIPKGEI
+193 FLFRKYKTKIPKGGI
-208 TKISDYITRVNII
+208 TKISDYFPTILII
-221 LFNPDD
+221 LNIV
-227 LKLIKDTPST
+227 LLI
-237 RRKMLNIEI
+237 
-246 SGINSEYLQLLT
+246 INS
-258 NYNKILKQRNAYLKA
+258 
-273 LSKKKKLETPF
+273 F
-284 LNILTEQLVDVGL
+284 LPT
-297 KIMWIREDFINN
+297 
-309 INSYISDIYYKITH
+309 
-323 KGSLKVLYKSEFKGK
+323 
-338 NKEEIM
+338 
-344 KMFKKNISREIF
+344 
-356 LGKTLFGI
+356 
-364 QHDDLEFKINEEVVK
+364 
-379 EFSSVGEQKNSIIS
+379 NSIITNGVICIALYIIGIIYYIIRKRN
-393 FKLAE
+393 FKI
-398 IKNIEIKLHKKPILI
+398 IKNSLKAIDLKTIIMLAGIFVVIAGITKAGLIQQLSNIFIKIGK
-413 LDDLFSELDR
+413 
-423 EKINN
+423 NN
-428 ILNLIDTDLQTF
+428 IFIIYTVITFGSVFLSSFIDNIPYVATKLPVVSQIATTANAPIYLLYFGLLSGATLGGNLTPIGASAN
-440 ITTTEI
+440 ITTIAILKKEGY
-446 SNVDKKLL
+446 NVKLKDYF
-454 ETSKIFHVIDGKVE
+454 KIGIPFTFAAVITGYLYIWFVWGK
-468 EE
+468 

>member
-162 MNFVEFFFVEG
+162 MNFVKFFFVEG

-208 TKISDYITRVNII
+208 TKISDYFPTILII
-221 LFNPDD
+221 LNIV
-227 LKLIKDTPST
+227 LLI
-237 RRKMLNIEI
+237 
-246 SGINSEYLQLLT
+246 INS
-258 NYNKILKQRNAYLKA
+258 
-273 LSKKKKLETPF
+273 F
-284 LNILTEQLVDVGL
+284 LPT
-297 KIMWIREDFINN
+297 
-309 INSYISDIYYKITH
+309 
-323 KGSLKVLYKSEFKGK
+323 
-338 NKEEIM
+338 
-344 KMFKKNISREIF
+344 
-356 LGKTLFGI
+356 
-364 QHDDLEFKINEEVVK
+364 
-379 EFSSVGEQKNSIIS
+379 NSIITNGVICIALYIIGIIYYIIRKRN
-393 FKLAE
+393 FKI
-398 IKNIEIKLHKKPILI
+398 IKNSLKAINLKTIIMLAGIFVVIAGITKAGLIQQLSNIFIKIGK
-413 LDDLFSELDR
+413 
-423 EKINN
+423 NN
-428 ILNLIDTDLQTF
+428 IFIIYTVITFGSVFLSSFIDNIPYVATMLPVVSQIATTANAPIYLLYFGLLSGATLGGNLTPIGASAN
-440 ITTTEI
+440 ITTIAILKKEGY
-446 SNVDKKLL
+446 NVKLKDYF
-454 ETSKIFHVIDGKVE
+454 KIGIPFTLAAVITGYLYIWFVWGK
-468 EE
+468 

>member
-193 FLFRKYKTKIPKGEI
+193 FLFRKYKTKIPEGEI
-208 TKISDYITRVNII
+208 TKISDYFPTILII
-221 LFNPDD
+221 LNIV
-227 LKLIKDTPST
+227 LLI
-237 RRKMLNIEI
+237 
-246 SGINSEYLQLLT
+246 INS
-258 NYNKILKQRNAYLKA
+258 
-273 LSKKKKLETPF
+273 F
-284 LNILTEQLVDVGL
+284 LPT
-297 KIMWIREDFINN
+297 
-309 INSYISDIYYKITH
+309 
-323 KGSLKVLYKSEFKGK
+323 
-338 NKEEIM
+338 
-344 KMFKKNISREIF
+344 
-356 LGKTLFGI
+356 
-364 QHDDLEFKINEEVVK
+364 
-379 EFSSVGEQKNSIIS
+379 NSIITNGVICIALYIIGIIYYIIRKRN
-393 FKLAE
+393 FKI
-398 IKNIEIKLHKKPILI
+398 IKNSLKAIDLKTIIMLAGIFVVIAGITKAGLIQQLSNIFIKIGK
-413 LDDLFSELDR
+413 
-423 EKINN
+423 NN
-428 ILNLIDTDLQTF
+428 IFIIYTVITFGSVFLSSFIDNIPYVATMLPVVSQIATTANAPIYLLYFGLLSGATLGGNLTPIGASAN
-440 ITTTEI
+440 ITTIAILKKEGY
-446 SNVDKKLL
+446 NVKLKDYF
-454 ETSKIFHVIDGKVE
+454 KIGIPFTLAAVITGYLYIWFVWGE
-468 EE
+468 

>member
-208 TKISDYITRVNII
+208 TKISDYFPTILII
-221 LFNPDD
+221 LNIV
-227 LKLIKDTPST
+227 LLI
-237 RRKMLNIEI
+237 
-246 SGINSEYLQLLT
+246 INS
-258 NYNKILKQRNAYLKA
+258 
-273 LSKKKKLETPF
+273 F
-284 LNILTEQLVDVGL
+284 LPT
-297 KIMWIREDFINN
+297 
-309 INSYISDIYYKITH
+309 
-323 KGSLKVLYKSEFKGK
+323 
-338 NKEEIM
+338 
-344 KMFKKNISREIF
+344 
-356 LGKTLFGI
+356 
-364 QHDDLEFKINEEVVK
+364 
-379 EFSSVGEQKNSIIS
+379 NSIITNGVICIALYIIGIIYYIIRKRN
-393 FKLAE
+393 FKI
-398 IKNIEIKLHKKPILI
+398 IKNSLKAIDLKTIIMLVGIFVVIAGITKACLIQQLSNIFIKIGK
-413 LDDLFSELDR
+413 
-423 EKINN
+423 NN
-428 ILNLIDTDLQTF
+428 IFIIYTVITFGSVFLSSFIDNIPYVATMLPVVSQIATTANAPIYLLYFGLLSGATLGGNLTPIGASAN
-440 ITTTEI
+440 ITTIAILKKEGY
-446 SNVDKKLL
+446 NVKLKDYF
-454 ETSKIFHVIDGKVE
+454 KIGIPFTLAAVITGYLYIWFVWGE
-468 EE
+468 

>member
-208 TKISDYITRVNII
+208 TKISDYFPTILII
-221 LFNPDD
+221 LNIV
-227 LKLIKDTPST
+227 LLI
-237 RRKMLNIEI
+237 
-246 SGINSEYLQLLT
+246 INS
-258 NYNKILKQRNAYLKA
+258 
-273 LSKKKKLETPF
+273 F
-284 LNILTEQLVDVGL
+284 LPT
-297 KIMWIREDFINN
+297 
-309 INSYISDIYYKITH
+309 
-323 KGSLKVLYKSEFKGK
+323 
-338 NKEEIM
+338 
-344 KMFKKNISREIF
+344 
-356 LGKTLFGI
+356 
-364 QHDDLEFKINEEVVK
+364 
-379 EFSSVGEQKNSIIS
+379 NSIITNGVICIALYIIGIIYYIIRKRN
-393 FKLAE
+393 FKI
-398 IKNIEIKLHKKPILI
+398 IKNSLKAIDLKTIIMLAGIFVVIAGITKAGLIQQLSNIFIKIGK
-413 LDDLFSELDR
+413 
-423 EKINN
+423 NN
-428 ILNLIDTDLQTF
+428 IFIIYTVITFGSVFLSSFIDNIPYVATILPVVSQIATTANAPIYLLYFGLLSGATLGGNLTPIGASAN
-440 ITTTEI
+440 ITTIAILKKEGY
-446 SNVDKKLL
+446 NVKLKDYF
-454 ETSKIFHVIDGKVE
+454 KIGIPFTLAAVITGYLYIWFVWGE
-468 EE
+468 

>member
-39 INFKEAITAINYD
+39 INFKEAIMAINYD

-162 MNFVEFFFVEG
+162 MNFVKFFFVEG

-208 TKISDYITRVNII
+208 TKISDYFPTILII
-221 LFNPDD
+221 LNIV
-227 LKLIKDTPST
+227 LLI
-237 RRKMLNIEI
+237 
-246 SGINSEYLQLLT
+246 INS
-258 NYNKILKQRNAYLKA
+258 
-273 LSKKKKLETPF
+273 F
-284 LNILTEQLVDVGL
+284 LPT
-297 KIMWIREDFINN
+297 
-309 INSYISDIYYKITH
+309 
-323 KGSLKVLYKSEFKGK
+323 
-338 NKEEIM
+338 
-344 KMFKKNISREIF
+344 
-356 LGKTLFGI
+356 
-364 QHDDLEFKINEEVVK
+364 
-379 EFSSVGEQKNSIIS
+379 NSIITNGVICIALYIIGIIYYIIRKRN
-393 FKLAE
+393 FKI
-398 IKNIEIKLHKKPILI
+398 IKNSLKAIDLKTIIMLAGIFVVIAGITKAGLIQQLSNIFIKIGK
-413 LDDLFSELDR
+413 
-423 EKINN
+423 NN
-428 ILNLIDTDLQTF
+428 IFIIYTVITFGSVFLSSFIDNIPYVATMLPVVSQIATTANAPIYLLYFGLLSGATLGGNLTPIGASAN
-440 ITTTEI
+440 ITTIAILKKEGY
-446 SNVDKKLL
+446 NVKLKDYF
-454 ETSKIFHVIDGKVE
+454 KIGIPFTFAAVITGYLYIWFVWGK
-468 EE
+468 

>member
-162 MNFVEFFFVEG
+162 MNFVKFFFVEG

-208 TKISDYITRVNII
+208 TKISDYFPTILII
-221 LFNPDD
+221 LNIV
-227 LKLIKDTPST
+227 LLI
-237 RRKMLNIEI
+237 
-246 SGINSEYLQLLT
+246 INS
-258 NYNKILKQRNAYLKA
+258 
-273 LSKKKKLETPF
+273 F
-284 LNILTEQLVDVGL
+284 LPT
-297 KIMWIREDFINN
+297 
-309 INSYISDIYYKITH
+309 
-323 KGSLKVLYKSEFKGK
+323 
-338 NKEEIM
+338 
-344 KMFKKNISREIF
+344 
-356 LGKTLFGI
+356 
-364 QHDDLEFKINEEVVK
+364 
-379 EFSSVGEQKNSIIS
+379 NSIITNGVVCIALYIIGIIYYIIRKRN
-393 FKLAE
+393 FKI
-398 IKNIEIKLHKKPILI
+398 IKNSLKAIDLKTIIMLTGIFVVIAGITKAGLIQQLSNIFIKIGK
-413 LDDLFSELDR
+413 
-423 EKINN
+423 NN
-428 ILNLIDTDLQTF
+428 IFIIYTVITFGSVFLSSFIDNIPYVATMLPVVSQIATTANAPIYLLYFGLLSGATLGGNLTPIGASAN
-440 ITTTEI
+440 ITTIAILKKEGY
-446 SNVDKKLL
+446 NVKLKDYF
-454 ETSKIFHVIDGKVE
+454 KIGIPFTLAAVITGYLYIWFVWGK
-468 EE
+468 

>member
-15 MMIFSTKREIIVI
+15 IMIFSTKREIIVI
-28 ISSILFTLLGI
+28 ISSILFILLGI

-74 LMADYLLTKVTDTKW
+74 LMADYLLKKVTDTKW

-162 MNFVEFFFVEG
+162 MNFVEFYFVEG

-208 TKISDYITRVNII
+208 TKISDYFPTILII
-221 LFNPDD
+221 LNIV
-227 LKLIKDTPST
+227 LLI
-237 RRKMLNIEI
+237 
-246 SGINSEYLQLLT
+246 INS
-258 NYNKILKQRNAYLKA
+258 
-273 LSKKKKLETPF
+273 F
-284 LNILTEQLVDVGL
+284 LPT
-297 KIMWIREDFINN
+297 
-309 INSYISDIYYKITH
+309 
-323 KGSLKVLYKSEFKGK
+323 
-338 NKEEIM
+338 
-344 KMFKKNISREIF
+344 
-356 LGKTLFGI
+356 
-364 QHDDLEFKINEEVVK
+364 
-379 EFSSVGEQKNSIIS
+379 NSIITNGVVCIALYIIGIIYYIIRKRN
-393 FKLAE
+393 FKI
-398 IKNIEIKLHKKPILI
+398 IKNSLKAIDLKTIIMLAGIFVVIAGITKAGLIQQLSNIFIKIGK
-413 LDDLFSELDR
+413 
-423 EKINN
+423 NN
-428 ILNLIDTDLQTF
+428 IFIIYTVITFGSVFLSSFIDNIPYVATMLPVVSQIATTANAPIYLLYFGLLSGATLGGNLTPIGASAN
-440 ITTTEI
+440 ITTIAILKKEGY
-446 SNVDKKLL
+446 NVKLKDYF
-454 ETSKIFHVIDGKVE
+454 KIGIPFTLAAVITGYLYIWFVWGE
-468 EE
+468 

>member
-162 MNFVEFFFVEG
+162 MNFVKFFFVEG

-208 TKISDYITRVNII
+208 TKISDYFPTILII
-221 LFNPDD
+221 LNIV
-227 LKLIKDTPST
+227 LLI
-237 RRKMLNIEI
+237 
-246 SGINSEYLQLLT
+246 INS
-258 NYNKILKQRNAYLKA
+258 
-273 LSKKKKLETPF
+273 F
-284 LNILTEQLVDVGL
+284 LPT
-297 KIMWIREDFINN
+297 
-309 INSYISDIYYKITH
+309 
-323 KGSLKVLYKSEFKGK
+323 
-338 NKEEIM
+338 
-344 KMFKKNISREIF
+344 
-356 LGKTLFGI
+356 
-364 QHDDLEFKINEEVVK
+364 
-379 EFSSVGEQKNSIIS
+379 NSIITNGVICIALYIIGIIYYIIRKRN
-393 FKLAE
+393 FKI
-398 IKNIEIKLHKKPILI
+398 IKNSLKAIDLKTIIMLAGIFVVIAGITKAGLIQQLSNIFIKIGK
-413 LDDLFSELDR
+413 
-423 EKINN
+423 NN
-428 ILNLIDTDLQTF
+428 IFIIYTVITFGSVFLSSFIIIYHMLQQCYQ
-440 ITTTEI
+440 
-446 SNVDKKLL
+446 L
-454 ETSKIFHVIDGKVE
+454 
-468 EE
+468 

>member
-9 IITYLL
+9 IITYPL

-28 ISSILFTLLGI
+28 ISSILFILLGI

-74 LMADYLLTKVTDTKW
+74 LMADYLLKKVTDTKW

-208 TKISDYITRVNII
+208 TKISDYFPTILII
-221 LFNPDD
+221 LNIV
-227 LKLIKDTPST
+227 LLI
-237 RRKMLNIEI
+237 
-246 SGINSEYLQLLT
+246 INS
-258 NYNKILKQRNAYLKA
+258 
-273 LSKKKKLETPF
+273 F
-284 LNILTEQLVDVGL
+284 LPT
-297 KIMWIREDFINN
+297 
-309 INSYISDIYYKITH
+309 
-323 KGSLKVLYKSEFKGK
+323 
-338 NKEEIM
+338 
-344 KMFKKNISREIF
+344 
-356 LGKTLFGI
+356 
-364 QHDDLEFKINEEVVK
+364 
-379 EFSSVGEQKNSIIS
+379 NSIITNGVICIALYIIGIIYYIIRKRN
-393 FKLAE
+393 FKI
-398 IKNIEIKLHKKPILI
+398 IKNSLKAIDLKTIIMLAGIFVVIAGITKAGLIQQLSNIFIKIGK
-413 LDDLFSELDR
+413 
-423 EKINN
+423 NN
-428 ILNLIDTDLQTF
+428 IFIIYTVITFGSVFLSSFIDNIPYVATMLPVVSQIARTSNAPIYLLYFGLLSGATLGGNLTPIGASAN
-440 ITTTEI
+440 ITTIAILKKEGY
-446 SNVDKKLL
+446 NVKLKDYF
-454 ETSKIFHVIDGKVE
+454 KIGIPFTLAAVITGYLYIWFVWGE
-468 EE
+468 

>member
-39 INFKEAITAINYD
+39 INFKEAIAAINYD

-193 FLFRKYKTKIPKGEI
+193 FLFRKYKTKIPKGGI
-208 TKISDYITRVNII
+208 TKISDYFPTILIILNIVLLIINSFLPTNII
-221 LFNPDD
+221 ITNGVICIALYIIGIIYYIIRKRNFKIIKNSLKAID
-227 LKLIKDTPST
+227 LKTIIMLAGIFVVIAGITKAGLIQQLSNIFIKIGKNNIFIIYTVITFGSVFLSSFIDNIPYVATMLPVVSQIATTANAPIYLLYFGLLSGATLGGNLTPIGASA
-237 RRKMLNIEI
+237 NITTI
-246 SGINSEYLQLLT
+246 A
-258 NYNKILKQRNAYLKA
+258 ILKKEGYNVKLK
-273 LSKKKKLETPF
+273 
-284 LNILTEQLVDVGL
+284 D
-297 KIMWIREDFINN
+297 
-309 INSYISDIYYKITH
+309 Y
-323 KGSLKVLYKSEFKGK
+323 
-338 NKEEIM
+338 
-344 KMFKKNISREIF
+344 
-356 LGKTLFGI
+356 
-364 QHDDLEFKINEEVVK
+364 FKI
-379 EFSSVGEQKNSIIS
+379 GIPCT
-393 FKLAE
+393 LAAV
-398 IKNIEIKLHKKPILI
+398 
-413 LDDLFSELDR
+413 
-423 EKINN
+423 
-428 ILNLIDTDLQTF
+428 
-440 ITTTEI
+440 ITGYLYI
-446 SNVDKKLL
+446 WFVW
-454 ETSKIFHVIDGKVE
+454 GK
-468 EE
+468 

>member
-28 ISSILFTLLGI
+28 ISSILFILLGI

-74 LMADYLLTKVTDTKW
+74 LMADYLLKKVTDTKW

-208 TKISDYITRVNII
+208 TKISDYFPTILII
-221 LFNPDD
+221 LNIV
-227 LKLIKDTPST
+227 LLI
-237 RRKMLNIEI
+237 
-246 SGINSEYLQLLT
+246 INS
-258 NYNKILKQRNAYLKA
+258 
-273 LSKKKKLETPF
+273 F
-284 LNILTEQLVDVGL
+284 LPT
-297 KIMWIREDFINN
+297 
-309 INSYISDIYYKITH
+309 
-323 KGSLKVLYKSEFKGK
+323 
-338 NKEEIM
+338 
-344 KMFKKNISREIF
+344 
-356 LGKTLFGI
+356 
-364 QHDDLEFKINEEVVK
+364 
-379 EFSSVGEQKNSIIS
+379 NSIITNGVICIALYIIGIIYYIIRKRN
-393 FKLAE
+393 FKI
-398 IKNIEIKLHKKPILI
+398 IKNSLKAIDLKTIIMLAGIFVVIAGITKAGLIQQLSNIFIKIGK
-413 LDDLFSELDR
+413 
-423 EKINN
+423 NN
-428 ILNLIDTDLQTF
+428 IFIIYTVITFGSVFLSSFIDNIPYVATMLPVVSQIARTSNAPIYLLYFGLLSGATLGGNLTPIGASAN
-440 ITTTEI
+440 ITTIAILKKEGY
-446 SNVDKKLL
+446 NVKLKDYF
-454 ETSKIFHVIDGKVE
+454 KIGIPFTLAAVITGYLYIWFVWGE
-468 EE
+468 